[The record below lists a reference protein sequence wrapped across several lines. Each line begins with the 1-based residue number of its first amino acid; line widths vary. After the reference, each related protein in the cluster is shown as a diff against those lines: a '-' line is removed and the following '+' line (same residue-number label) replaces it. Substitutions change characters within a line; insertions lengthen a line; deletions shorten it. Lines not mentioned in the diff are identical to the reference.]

1 MLKAV
6 LFDLGGTLIHYERP
20 EVDFAAIGREGL
32 RGLYNVL
39 QEAGITPPPWDVFAK
54 AFNSRFAEAV
64 RASRETL
71 QGGSTDQVLREGLT
85 DLGLTL
91 PDGVW
96 TACRAAYY
104 APVRAVIQPI
114 EGAGEVLRSLAAL
127 GLRLGIVSNTFWPS
141 DLHDADLA
149 ACGLLDLL
157 PVRVYSSA
165 VGYVKPHP
173 EIYRRALGAI
183 GARPEETVF
192 VGDRL
197 REDVA
202 GPQAVGLRA
211 VLVEVPFREER
222 DAAIVPDACLSS
234 LQGLPAVIAAW
245 LKGTDS

>member
-20 EVDFAAIGREGL
+20 EVDFAAVGQEGL
-32 RGLYNVL
+32 RGFYRAL
-39 QEAGITPPPWDVFAK
+39 QEVGIALPPWDVFAK
-54 AFNSRFAEAV
+54 AFHSRFAEAV
-64 RASRETL
+64 RVSRETL
-71 QGGSTDQVLREGLT
+71 QSGSTDQVLREGLAG
-85 DLGLTL
+85 LGLTL

-104 APVRAVIQPI
+104 APVRAIIQPI
-114 EGAGEVLRSLAAL
+114 EGAGETLQALAAL
-127 GLRLGIVSNTFWPS
+127 GLSLGLVSNTFWPG

-165 VGYVKPHP
+165 AGYVKPHP
-173 EIYRRALGAI
+173 EIYRLALAQV
-183 GARPEETVF
+183 GARPEEAVF

-202 GPQAVGLRA
+202 GPQAIGLRA

-222 DAAIVPDACLSS
+222 DARIVPEARLSS
-234 LQGLPAVIAAW
+234 LRDLPALIAAW
-245 LKGTDS
+245 LKGVSP